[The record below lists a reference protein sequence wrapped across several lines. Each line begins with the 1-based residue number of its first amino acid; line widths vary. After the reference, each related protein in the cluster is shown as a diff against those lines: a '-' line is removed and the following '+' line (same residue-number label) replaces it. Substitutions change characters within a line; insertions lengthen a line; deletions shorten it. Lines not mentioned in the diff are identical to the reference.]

1 MLQIRGTALLLVL
14 LLPAMAGAQSM
25 NATISGTIT
34 DATRGVVPGAEV
46 SLTNVARNV
55 TVKTVSGADGLFSFP
70 NLVPGSYDLKVA
82 ARGFKP
88 VVQKGIGSICQP
100 AAPSGRDIGGWNR
113 RTNG

>member
-1 MLQIRGTALLLVL
+1 MLQIRATALLLIVL

-88 VVQKGIGSICQP
+88 VVQKGLEVSVSQLLRQDVTLEVG
-100 AAPSGRDIGGWNR
+100 
-113 RTNG
+113 T